1 MFLLELTLWVYDMSC
16 DINDLLTQA
25 MSGVGAKTIHKF
37 ACNLSPFNFSS
48 PLISSTHPSMDQ
60 DDSC

>member
-25 MSGVGAKTIHKF
+25 MSGGGGKD
-37 ACNLSPFNFSS
+37 NS
-48 PLISSTHPSMDQ
+48 
-60 DDSC
+60 